1 MKIKIG
7 LDKLFF
13 EYILWFQT
21 INMALGIVMPNMKN
35 KSFLLFFVI
44 AFAYYCS
51 KTAINNKVEFLISSV
66 LLVFYSIYYGLHSG
80 FNQLFHLDFY
90 SYIAL
95 AYLFLIFSKKDFLT
109 KFEMFLKKSGRQA
122 LYSIYIYWF
131 VIIISI
137 FFFDG
142 LQMGWG
148 VSIPILYGP
157 CELPHELAY
166 SIIIIYCMCAEV
178 YRENKKNFIL
188 FLKGVCFFSIIRTGV
203 RSAFLAFF
211 VIMIIDFYS
220 LYSIKKKVIIIS
232 LGLFCL
238 MYISVFTDLI
248 VNNPIIAKSISAV
261 FNSGSIT
268 NQRGLFSNVVLSAYN
283 KKSTILEWFFG
294 MGIDGVRGTLKNHPA
309 VGVAIHAHN
318 DYVNTLCGYGIVG
331 LIIIIA
337 GQYSVLK
344 LWKNKFV
351 KFMTEMVII
360 ILALTNGLAMYICF
374 TPCMI
379 ILFLFS
385 KNSQKS
391 NKKYNDGFDILRL
404 LN

>member
-1 MKIKIG
+1 M
-7 LDKLFF
+7 LF
-13 EYILWFQT
+13 
-21 INMALGIVMPNMKN
+21 
-35 KSFLLFFVI
+35 
-44 AFAYYCS
+44 
-51 KTAINNKVEFLISSV
+51 
-66 LLVFYSIYYGLHSG
+66 
-80 FNQLFHLDFY
+80 
-90 SYIAL
+90 
-95 AYLFLIFSKKDFLT
+95 
-109 KFEMFLKKSGRQA
+109 
-122 LYSIYIYWF
+122 
-131 VIIISI
+131 
-137 FFFDG
+137 
-142 LQMGWG
+142 
-148 VSIPILYGP
+148 
-157 CELPHELAY
+157 
-166 SIIIIYCMCAEV
+166 
-178 YRENKKNFIL
+178 
-188 FLKGVCFFSIIRTGV
+188 
-203 RSAFLAFF
+203 RS
-211 VIMIIDFYS
+211 
-220 LYSIKKKVIIIS
+220 
-232 LGLFCL
+232 
-238 MYISVFTDLI
+238 FTDLI

-391 NKKYNDGFDILRL
+391 NKKYNDAFDILRL

>member
-148 VSIPILYGP
+148 VSIPIL
-157 CELPHELAY
+157 
-166 SIIIIYCMCAEV
+166 
-178 YRENKKNFIL
+178 
-188 FLKGVCFFSIIRTGV
+188 
-203 RSAFLAFF
+203 
-211 VIMIIDFYS
+211 
-220 LYSIKKKVIIIS
+220 
-232 LGLFCL
+232 
-238 MYISVFTDLI
+238 
-248 VNNPIIAKSISAV
+248 
-261 FNSGSIT
+261 
-268 NQRGLFSNVVLSAYN
+268 
-283 KKSTILEWFFG
+283 
-294 MGIDGVRGTLKNHPA
+294 
-309 VGVAIHAHN
+309 
-318 DYVNTLCGYGIVG
+318 
-331 LIIIIA
+331 
-337 GQYSVLK
+337 
-344 LWKNKFV
+344 
-351 KFMTEMVII
+351 
-360 ILALTNGLAMYICF
+360 
-374 TPCMI
+374 
-379 ILFLFS
+379 
-385 KNSQKS
+385 
-391 NKKYNDGFDILRL
+391 
-404 LN
+404 